1 MNMKIE
7 TKYSIGDTVW
17 FLDGYRAQSSKITGI
32 EVQVLGTSKPFVQYR
47 FCVFPPIKEEHAFKT
62 KEELIKYIEK

>member
-1 MNMKIE
+1 M
-7 TKYSIGDTVW
+7 W

-32 EVQVLGTSKPFVQYR
+32 EVQVLGESKPFVQYR

>member
-1 MNMKIE
+1 MKIE
-7 TKYSIGDTVW
+7 PQYSIGDTVW

-62 KEELIKYIEK
+62 KEELIKYIGK

>member
-1 MNMKIE
+1 MKIE

-32 EVQVLGTSKPFVQYR
+32 EVQVLGKSKPFVQYR
-47 FCVFPPIKEEHAFKT
+47 FCVLPPMKEEHASKT
-62 KEELIKYIEK
+62 KEELIKYIGK

>member
-1 MNMKIE
+1 MKRE
-7 TKYSIGDTVW
+7 TKCSRGDTVW

-62 KEELIKYIEK
+62 KEELIKYIGK

>member
-1 MNMKIE
+1 MKIE

-17 FLDGYRAQSSKITGI
+17 LLDGYRAQSSKIPGI

-62 KEELIKYIEK
+62 KEELIKYIGK